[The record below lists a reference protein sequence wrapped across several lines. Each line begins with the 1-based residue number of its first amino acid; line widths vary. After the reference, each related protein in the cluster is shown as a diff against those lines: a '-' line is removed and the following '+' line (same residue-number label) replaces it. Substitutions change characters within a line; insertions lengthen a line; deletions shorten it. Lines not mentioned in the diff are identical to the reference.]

1 MNKDSKK
8 NKPKKT
14 KQQKKFKALSKQLS
28 TGTRSS
34 KALSIV
40 KGTNVG
46 SPAFFKALTDPF
58 NPDSLGCQV
67 PDPFP
72 FPTETFHVH
81 QTTVLG
87 TVGAA
92 TTAGVLL
99 MPNPL
104 TSLID
109 LTHVNN
115 LGVPGAQCV
124 STSSMTPYGATF
136 SVPNSAIYG
145 AISQA
150 NLNLN
155 MSTYRVV
162 SWGVKISNLQ
172 PQLSATGRF
181 FISYLPCG
189 DTMPTGQDINLAT
202 TSGII
207 APMVSMNPTSLNSSI
222 ILECPT
228 AFEFTAA
235 DLMRGDIQLAG
246 MYTNSNFWTFK
257 STVGAGTSG
266 VNFMGDDVSV
276 TAVNAVS
283 LSYKDAYRCA
293 GGCGIVL
300 FVEGLPAGVA
310 NQIQIETI
318 YHLEGTPNF
327 TGGSSNSALVPS
339 TGRTTNIGT
348 QNNVDVAMIAASAL
362 KNTVKF
368 LKEGAQFLNANKQE
382 MASVGRQIGNMFMG
396 A

>member
-1 MNKDSKK
+1 MQKA
-8 NKPKKT
+8 KPKKT
-14 KQQKKFKALSKQLS
+14 NQQKKFKALSRQLS
-28 TGTRSS
+28 TGTRS
-34 KALSIV
+34 ARAPVIV

-46 SPAFFKALTDPF
+46 NPAFFQALTDPF
-58 NPDSLGCQV
+58 NPTSLGCQV

-92 TTAGVLL
+92 TTAGVLML
-99 MPNPL
+99 PNPVV
-104 TSLID
+104 SIVD
-109 LTHVNN
+109 LTHINN
-115 LGVPGAQCV
+115 LAVPLAQCV
-124 STSSMTPYGATF
+124 SNTSLTPFSSTF
-136 SVPNSAIYG
+136 ALPGSAIYG
-145 AISQA
+145 ACSQA

-181 FISYLPCG
+181 YISYLPCG
-189 DTMPTGQDINLAT
+189 DTMPTITDINLAT
-202 TSGII
+202 GVGIVS
-207 APMVSMNPTSLNSSI
+207 PMVSMNSNSLNSSI

-246 MYTNSNFWTFK
+246 MYTNSNFWSFK
-257 STVGAGTSG
+257 TTIGAANSGANIIGDEVSVAGTVIS
-266 VNFMGDDVSV
+266 S
-276 TAVNAVS
+276 
-283 LSYKDAYRCA
+283 SYKDLTRCN

-300 FVEGLPAGVA
+300 FAEGLPAGVA

-318 YHLEGTPNF
+318 YHVEGTPNF
-327 TGGSSNSALVPS
+327 TGGATNSSLVPS
-339 TGRTTNIGT
+339 VGRTSNVGT

-368 LKEGAQFLNANKQE
+368 LKEGAQFLNENKQE
-382 MASVGRQIGNMFMG
+382 MATVGRQLANMFI
-396 A
+396 AS